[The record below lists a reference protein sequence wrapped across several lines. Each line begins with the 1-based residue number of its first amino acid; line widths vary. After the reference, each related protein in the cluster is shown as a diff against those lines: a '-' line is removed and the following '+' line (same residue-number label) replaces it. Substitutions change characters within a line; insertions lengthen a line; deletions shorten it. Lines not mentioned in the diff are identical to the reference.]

1 MLFLVGVVLAAFPE
15 DVSILA
21 MEDYAGQSTTT
32 TGEDD
37 YVVAGY
43 QTLVKELA
51 STIGNPMMTP
61 AETLGIN
68 GFYVGIANSFAF
80 VRTGTIDGQNP
91 TGWDLAD
98 PDEDPAAYYF
108 VPSVQIRKG
117 LPASLEFGANF
128 SWLGFSR
135 TGALGGYAR
144 WAPFEGYRRFPDVAL
159 QVGYAGYIGNDELEV
174 GVLDVGATIGYTV
187 PFGVTEG
194 IHQAT
199 FSPFFSVGQDRIHA
213 APRVDLTGTRLEDR
227 VTEVS
232 GFRTDDGFD
241 AAFAPLRIGGG
252 FRIVNGDYTATF
264 AASYPFGSIPTVSMA
279 LGVTY

>member
-1 MLFLVGVVLAAFPE
+1 MLLLTAVAWAAFPE

-21 MEDYAGQSTTT
+21 MEDYGGQSTTT

-43 QTLVKELA
+43 TTLVKELA
-51 STIGNPMMTP
+51 ATISNPMMSP
-61 AETLGIN
+61 AETLGVN
-68 GFYVGIANSFAF
+68 GFYVGISNSFSF
-80 VRTGTIDGQNP
+80 VRTGTIDGVHP

-98 PDEDPAAYYF
+98 PDEDPASYYF
-108 VPSVQIRKG
+108 VPSVQVRKG
-117 LPASLEFGANF
+117 LPASLEVGANF

-135 TGALGGYAR
+135 TGAMGGYAR
-144 WAPFEGYRRFPDVAL
+144 WAPFEGYRRFPDVAF

-174 GVLDVGATIGYTV
+174 GVLDLNATIGYTV

-199 FSPFFSVGQDRIHA
+199 FSPFLSVGQDRIHA
-213 APRVDLTGTRLEDR
+213 APRVDLTGSRLEGR
-227 VTEVS
+227 VTEIS
-232 GFRTDDGFD
+232 GFKTDEGFD
-241 AAFAPLRIGGG
+241 ASLAPIRIGGG

-264 AASYPFGSIPTVSMA
+264 AASYPFGSVPTLNMA

>member
-1 MLFLVGVVLAAFPE
+1 MLLLVGAALAAFPE

-21 MEDYAGQSTTT
+21 MEDYGGQSTTT
-32 TGEDD
+32 TADDD

-51 STIGNPMMTP
+51 STISNPMMSP
-61 AETLGIN
+61 AETLGVN
-68 GFYVGIANSFAF
+68 GFYVGIANGFAF
-80 VRTGTIDGQNP
+80 VRTGTIDGEHP

-98 PDEDPAAYYF
+98 PDEDPASYYF

-128 SWLGFSR
+128 SWIGFSR

-144 WAPFEGYRRFPDVAL
+144 WAPFEGYRRFPDVAF

-174 GVLDVGATIGYTV
+174 GVLDTNVTIGYTV
-187 PFGVTEG
+187 PFGVTQG

-199 FSPFFSVGQDRIHA
+199 FSPFLSLGQDRIHG

-227 VTEVS
+227 VTEIS
-232 GFRTDDGFD
+232 GFKKADAFD
-241 AAFAPLRIGGG
+241 KGLAPFRIGGG
-252 FRIVNGDYTATF
+252 FRVVNGDYTATF
-264 AASYPFGSIPTVSMA
+264 AASYPIGSIPTLNMA
-279 LGVTY
+279 LGFTY